1 MTNSTPNLIAWMAE
15 YQKYLDLIEM
25 DAVEEAAALQQ
36 DIQEGLEW
44 VGLTWAD
51 LEFASSQQAGVR
63 MVGITSVPTGLEK
76 KPFCLPRPPMAILLP
91 CQRDLAVNAP

>member
-25 DAVEEAAALQQ
+25 DAAEEAAALQK

-44 VGLTWAD
+44 VGLTWTD
-51 LEFASSQQAGVR
+51 LEIAINQQA
-63 MVGITSVPTGLEK
+63 
-76 KPFCLPRPPMAILLP
+76 
-91 CQRDLAVNAP
+91 

>member
-1 MTNSTPNLIAWMAE
+1 MAE

-25 DAVEEAAALQQ
+25 DAVEEAAALQN

-51 LEFASSQQAGVR
+51 LEFAFGGSVAAGNPDSMVSQ
-63 MVGITSVPTGLEK
+63 IT
-76 KPFCLPRPPMAILLP
+76 I
-91 CQRDLAVNAP
+91 QI

>member
-1 MTNSTPNLIAWMAE
+1 MAE

-25 DAVEEAAALQQ
+25 DALEEAAALQN

-51 LEFASSQQAGVR
+51 LEFASSQQA
-63 MVGITSVPTGLEK
+63 
-76 KPFCLPRPPMAILLP
+76 
-91 CQRDLAVNAP
+91 

>member
-1 MTNSTPNLIAWMAE
+1 MAE

-36 DIQEGLEW
+36 DIQDGLEW

-51 LEFASSQQAGVR
+51 LEFASSQQA
-63 MVGITSVPTGLEK
+63 
-76 KPFCLPRPPMAILLP
+76 
-91 CQRDLAVNAP
+91 

>member
-25 DAVEEAAALQQ
+25 DAVEEAAALQN
-36 DIQEGLEW
+36 DILEGLEW

-51 LEFASSQQAGVR
+51 LEFAISQQA
-63 MVGITSVPTGLEK
+63 
-76 KPFCLPRPPMAILLP
+76 
-91 CQRDLAVNAP
+91 

>member
-1 MTNSTPNLIAWMAE
+1 MAE

-51 LEFASSQQAGVR
+51 LEFASSQQA
-63 MVGITSVPTGLEK
+63 
-76 KPFCLPRPPMAILLP
+76 
-91 CQRDLAVNAP
+91 

>member
-1 MTNSTPNLIAWMAE
+1 MAE

-25 DAVEEAAALQQ
+25 DAVEEAAAIQN

-51 LEFASSQQAGVR
+51 LEFASSQQA
-63 MVGITSVPTGLEK
+63 
-76 KPFCLPRPPMAILLP
+76 
-91 CQRDLAVNAP
+91 

>member
-1 MTNSTPNLIAWMAE
+1 MAE

-44 VGLTWAD
+44 VGLTWSD
-51 LEFASSQQAGVR
+51 LEFASSQQA
-63 MVGITSVPTGLEK
+63 
-76 KPFCLPRPPMAILLP
+76 
-91 CQRDLAVNAP
+91 